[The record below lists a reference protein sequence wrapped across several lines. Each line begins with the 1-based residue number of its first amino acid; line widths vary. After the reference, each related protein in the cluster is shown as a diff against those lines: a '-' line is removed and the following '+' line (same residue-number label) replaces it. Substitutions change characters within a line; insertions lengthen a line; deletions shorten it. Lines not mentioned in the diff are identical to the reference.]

1 MTTTHQDIPRATSQV
16 RDSMISVPKPQHG
29 PSVKE
34 GTLELKSS
42 FAELRVGERIRDVRK
57 AKRIRQKV
65 LARMVGISPGALTNF
80 EKGRR
85 RISLDWL
92 QRIAE
97 ALDTPMAYFLPDE
110 KDRVRAT
117 PGDPRERRLLNA
129 WRQLSKSDALR
140 ADFLQLIEHLARTKG
155 IRKARK
161 KAS

>member
-1 MTTTHQDIPRATSQV
+1 MAHPEISQMRV
-16 RDSMISVPKPQHG
+16 GASVPLSLG
-29 PSVKE
+29 RSARSVSKE
-34 GTLELKSS
+34 VGSESKAVSEFS
-42 FAELRVGERIRDVRK
+42 VGEQIREVRK

-110 KDRVRAT
+110 KEQNRAT
-117 PGDPRERRLLNA
+117 PGDPRERRLLVA
-129 WRQLSKSDALR
+129 WRDLSKNEALKS
-140 ADFLQLIEHLARTKG
+140 DFLRLMEHLGQPRG
-155 IRKARK
+155 IRRARK
-161 KAS
+161 RAS